1 MQAGILQRLAE
12 SLLGFRTALEQAV
25 QQALRAEHGIRVAA
39 QVGHGVA
46 EQVAAAGVQFPQH
59 GHELLPEAGFAPCP
73 VLPQLQQRGLL
84 RAGDVAPV
92 AVRRVEA
99 AVAVQGQAL
108 RLRRQGRGYLHA
120 SEVGHG
126 LAHAAL
132 GQLLIAAQTEMVVE
146 ARPDLRIQA
155 LAAAFCRDAFHPCP
169 DDGLQ
174 CTLLVRGDGGFR
186 RLRGRA
192 FGTAVHPVVPQDV
205 VTFGLVELYLCPQ
218 LRRYL
223 PGVDAVEVGG
233 QLADRHAEHFPLVAI
248 LGNRHDVRDGPSGGC
263 CHDDNTPSALI
274 VLELAELRRPI
285 QTQIFNDGLHGRK
298 RLSLVV
304 DAEDGVTV
312 EGDGRKLAH
321 DGLRVQ

>member
-1 MQAGILQRLAE
+1 MQAGVIQCLAE
-12 SLLGFRTALEQAV
+12 ALLGFRAALEQAV

-46 EQVAAAGVQFPQH
+46 EQVTAAGVQFPQH
-59 GHELLPEAGFAPCP
+59 GHELLPETGFAPCP

-92 AVRRVEA
+92 AVRRIET
-99 AVAVQGQAL
+99 AVAIQGQAL

-120 SEVGHG
+120 SEVGHC
-126 LAHAAL
+126 LTHAAL
-132 GQLLIAAQTEMVVE
+132 GQLLVAAQTEMVVE

-174 CTLLVRGDGGFR
+174 GTLLVRGDGGFR
-186 RLRGRA
+186 RLRDRA
-192 FGTAVHPVVPQDV
+192 FGAAVHPVVPQGV

-223 PGVDAVEVGG
+223 SGVDAVEISRE
-233 QLADRHAEHFPLVAI
+233 LADGHANRFLV
-248 LGNRHDVRDGPSGGC
+248 S
-263 CHDDNTPSALI
+263 T
-274 VLELAELRRPI
+274 
-285 QTQIFNDGLHGRK
+285 F
-298 RLSLVV
+298 
-304 DAEDGVTV
+304 
-312 EGDGRKLAH
+312 
-321 DGLRVQ
+321 